1 MAVVGATGTK
11 GEVRVPVD
19 RAEEKALGWDLLL
32 SPLVII

>member
-19 RAEEKALGWDLLL
+19 RAEEKALGWDLL